1 MYYHDDDIVDF
12 TSDEFKER
20 ESILN
25 YLKKEFDK
33 DPDNGIDDERIA
45 TTTEIKMQKVASHCT
60 YLEQEDYLKIW
71 NRAGTVV
78 WYTITSKGV
87 DATKKEYCTLYQ
99 KIALQEQQEESLA
112 KKAEETERKRIENQR
127 HKDNLDVQKE
137 SNRWS
142 KWGVVSALIISSIG
156 AIIAILAY
164 FKD

>member
-1 MYYHDDDIVDF
+1 VDF

-20 ESILN
+20 ENILN

-33 DPDNGIDDERIA
+33 DPGNGIDDERIA
-45 TTTEIKMQKVASHCT
+45 TTTGIKMQKVASHCT
-60 YLEQEDYLKIW
+60 YLEQEGYLKIW
-71 NRAGTVV
+71 ERAGTVV

-99 KIALQEQQEESLA
+99 KIALQDQQENAITKE
-112 KKAEETERKRIENQR
+112 AEEIERKRIENQR
-127 HKDNLDVQKE
+127 HKENLDVQKE

-156 AIIAILAY
+156 TIIAILAY